1 MTTGEDFNLN
11 ALIESY
17 SWTLDD
23 TQVAEG
29 CKGDVKNGHV
39 LYLLVRDN
47 FNFLNVS
54 KKLSDYFNNT
64 LKKTLTLNNVRMRC
78 RRLVESYKSLKK
90 NIRTNWGTLK
100 NLFEEQFLVVKR
112 ILIKKKENVP
122 LPPVLELPACC
133 HRDLHRDAFLKSIS
147 DLKTKLL
154 TAKRTI
160 KELKMKKKPSLKSI
174 NQKLKRKEAT
184 IVNCKKLRSILR
196 AQVVLLQSE
205 NATLK
210 SREESCLKER
220 RALKKEVA
228 SLKKSLEKKASI
240 ITKANETIRQLTEQ
254 LVTLD
259 SNSPGD
265 EDDSKLRKVY
275 GTHIRK
281 CLFTCLESNV
291 PVEKA
296 EPLVK
301 SVLKELTNTA
311 LTRFPAPNTI
321 AQMAYEMG
329 VISDLQVAENLY
341 SSPVTVA
348 TIGWDATSIDGY
360 HFNEIN
366 ISLDGRTFTLEIGKL
381 AGGSTSDYT
390 RHLLDSID
398 SLASLYS
405 TFAKLEQKVV
415 LEKFHSMFHSTL
427 SDKAPINNCVS
438 DLSVFTPELAL
449 KTSSAPLHN
458 MHSER
463 ALGMFD
469 AHCSRA
475 KNATTGFVD
484 GKVKY
489 KLNNTSVWL
498 ENKTF
503 SEQKHIV
510 SFARLHG
517 AMKRK
522 SLCVREKRIHEASV
536 LRLKQMSQKRD
547 KKKRKTLEK
556 TIEGDQKLDSFQE
569 LTPETRL
576 LCLSLLESTASFVG
590 RTLYH
595 TWQSDNSDTVFTG
608 TVTKVVDK
616 TIWIKYH
623 AEKRV
628 TKLSI
633 FALVADII
641 LGDAEFS
648 VVS

>member
-1 MTTGEDFNLN
+1 M
-11 ALIESY
+11 
-17 SWTLDD
+17 
-23 TQVAEG
+23 
-29 CKGDVKNGHV
+29 
-39 LYLLVRDN
+39 
-47 FNFLNVS
+47 FL
-54 KKLSDYFNNT
+54 
-64 LKKTLTLNNVRMRC
+64 
-78 RRLVESYKSLKK
+78 E
-90 NIRTNWGTLK
+90 I
-100 NLFEEQFLVVKR
+100 
-112 ILIKKKENVP
+112 
-122 LPPVLELPACC
+122 
-133 HRDLHRDAFLKSIS
+133 
-147 DLKTKLL
+147 
-154 TAKRTI
+154 
-160 KELKMKKKPSLKSI
+160 
-174 NQKLKRKEAT
+174 
-184 IVNCKKLRSILR
+184 
-196 AQVVLLQSE
+196 
-205 NATLK
+205 
-210 SREESCLKER
+210 
-220 RALKKEVA
+220 
-228 SLKKSLEKKASI
+228 
-240 ITKANETIRQLTEQ
+240 
-254 LVTLD
+254 
-259 SNSPGD
+259 
-265 EDDSKLRKVY
+265 
-275 GTHIRK
+275 
-281 CLFTCLESNV
+281 
-291 PVEKA
+291 
-296 EPLVK
+296 VK
-301 SVLKELTNTA
+301 S
-311 LTRFPAPNTI
+311 
-321 AQMAYEMG
+321 
-329 VISDLQVAENLY
+329 
-341 SSPVTVA
+341 
-348 TIGWDATSIDGY
+348 
-360 HFNEIN
+360 
-366 ISLDGRTFTLEIGKL
+366 L
-381 AGGSTSDYT
+381 AGGFHEVLDRQLKSYT
-390 RHLLDSID
+390 
-398 SLASLYS
+398 
-405 TFAKLEQKVV
+405 EG
-415 LEKFHSMFHSTL
+415 
-427 SDKAPINNCVS
+427 